1 MNGLI
6 GRGGQHQELVPLVG
20 EESGMYF
27 FGQLVVKG
35 QSGYPFYQLVYDG
48 VSNLAEFV
56 LQIRWILTEQL
67 TNILGKKINKL

>member
-35 QSGYPFYQLVYDG
+35 
-48 VSNLAEFV
+48 
-56 LQIRWILTEQL
+56 
-67 TNILGKKINKL
+67 